1 MKNRNTRG
9 FHVAK
14 HHTLFLDFD
23 TLQYEG
29 TKWLVL
35 STTSPLGGRNPYI
48 GIAYLAIGGLC
59 ILIGL
64 IFTLAYCIKPR
75 LVFIVS
81 MVILGSDVCFFIL
94 ENWVIQLIYLGTN
107 LVVACQQ
114 TSVVK
119 SWKRANR
126 ATHTLI
132 HTLQHIISSTTTTT
146 CTYAYYIYTHQSHDK
161 NTPTSY

>member
-81 MVILGSDVCFFIL
+81 MVILSSDMFLHTRKLGDPTYLSWNKPGGGLPTNKRRQKL
-94 ENWVIQLIYLGTN
+94 EKGE
-107 LVVACQQ
+107 
-114 TSVVK
+114 
-119 SWKRANR
+119 
-126 ATHTLI
+126 
-132 HTLQHIISSTTTTT
+132 
-146 CTYAYYIYTHQSHDK
+146 
-161 NTPTSY
+161 